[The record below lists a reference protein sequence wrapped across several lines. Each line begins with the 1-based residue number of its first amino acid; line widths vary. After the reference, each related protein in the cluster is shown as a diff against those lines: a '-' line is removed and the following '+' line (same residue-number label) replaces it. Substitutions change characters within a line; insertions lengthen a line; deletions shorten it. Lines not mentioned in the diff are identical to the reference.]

1 MQLGASMIKA
11 THPQSRAD
19 RRRLKEYHEK
29 KKLKGGAKRR
39 EEVRDEETKDEL
51 YTYRAGDIGL
61 D

>member
-1 MQLGASMIKA
+1 MIKA
-11 THPQSRAD
+11 THPKNRAE
-19 RRRLKEYHEK
+19 RLRLKEYHEK